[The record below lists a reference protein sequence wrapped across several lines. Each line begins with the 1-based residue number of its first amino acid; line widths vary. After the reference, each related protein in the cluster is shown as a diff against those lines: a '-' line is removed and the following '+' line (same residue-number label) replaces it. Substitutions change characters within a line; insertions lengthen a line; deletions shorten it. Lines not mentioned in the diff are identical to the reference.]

1 MSTTSSSIDVVI
13 DILISG
19 YRYRYRS
26 HPRSIDERTTIEGRD
41 PPPIGPPTRAPPPSS
56 ALAHAGDG
64 DGDGDGDCG
73 VLARDDDDDI
83 DAVVTHGVDDD
94 ARTTEDKDDVVVDDA
109 ARARATRTTR
119 TTRGEDDDGVGR
131 ERGFS
136 RVGSRDEEPEA
147 YGY

>member
-1 MSTTSSSIDVVI
+1 MSEKRLFSARPDSIDI
-13 DILISG
+13 DIDHT
-19 YRYRYRS
+19 RD
-26 HPRSIDERTTIEGRD
+26 RSIDERTTIEGRD

-56 ALAHAGDG
+56 SALAHAHAG

-94 ARTTEDKDDVVVDDA
+94 ARTTEDNNDVVVDDA
-109 ARARATRTTR
+109 ARARATRTTRR